1 MNDINIRV
9 LFVGFMLLGDQ
20 SATGHTLKNLFEY
33 CPNVEL
39 LQYCLDYSAD
49 FHNTN
54 NETIYLSS
62 RRSLL
67 YTGLKKLYRHRIG
80 QQNTG
85 SASVSA
91 VHGGKKNI
99 VAELG
104 KAILDILPKRV
115 SMRSQRKLDNFQP
128 SVIYTLA
135 ENISTLKTVHRLSKR
150 YNIPVVVHVMDDV
163 ESTQYNSLAV
173 LTPFRKRY
181 LSMLNK
187 VYRQTVW
194 NLAIGPKMAQE
205 YEKRHEI
212 KFSYAMNCVDKLS
225 VVPFPNHDRQRLV
238 FSGGLHGGRAESLYE
253 IGRVI
258 QTDEVL
264 SEKVRLCIYTSK
276 DNMAAYGAKI
286 SSVAEV
292 MDYVPSDQIFENLG
306 KADILVHV
314 VSFDKEEIAYFRY
327 SMSTKIPEYLSVG
340 RPIFCYG
347 SDEIATVAYLA
358 EKKVGVVATNL
369 HDINSTLRKLLL
381 DRTLREEL
389 GNRAAQIAQEEYLG
403 SVVGKRMEDVFR
415 GAIVMWKNVSMS

>member
-1 MNDINIRV
+1 MIDKNIRV

-20 SATGHTLKNLFEY
+20 SATGHTLKNIFGY

-49 FHNTN
+49 FHNTD

-67 YTGLKKLYRHRIG
+67 YAGLKKFYRRRID
-80 QQNTG
+80 QQRMG

-115 SMRSQRKLDNFQP
+115 SKASLRKLDNFQP
-128 SVIYTLA
+128 TVIYTLA
-135 ENISTLKTVHRLSKR
+135 ENISTLKTVYWLSKR
-150 YNIPVVVHVMDDV
+150 YNIPVVIHVMDDV

-173 LTPFRKRY
+173 LTPLRKRY
-181 LSMLNK
+181 LSMLDK

-194 NLAIGPKMAQE
+194 NLAIGLKMAEE
-205 YEKRHEI
+205 YERRHKV
-212 KFSYAMNCVDKLS
+212 KFSYAMNCIDKLS
-225 VVPFPNHDRQRLV
+225 VVPLPDYDRQRLV

-253 IGRVI
+253 IGLVI
-258 QTDEVL
+258 QNDDVL
-264 SEKVRLCIYTSK
+264 SKKAQLCIYTSRA
-276 DNMAAYGAKI
+276 NMEAYGAKL
-286 SSVAEV
+286 SDVAV
-292 MDYVPSDQIFENLG
+292 VRDYVPANQIFENLG
-306 KADILVHV
+306 NADILVHV
-314 VSFDKEEIAYFRY
+314 ESFDEKEIEYFKF

-347 SDEIATVAYLA
+347 PDEIATVAYLV
-358 EKKVGVVATNL
+358 EKKVGIVATNS
-369 HDINSTLRKLLL
+369 HDIKPTLYKLVL
-381 DRTLREEL
+381 DRALRAEL
-389 GNRAAQIAQEEYLG
+389 GSQAAKIAQEEHLG

-415 GAIVMWKNVSMS
+415 GAMAMWKMH